1 MYHVRSE
8 CTKHGMF
15 FQNKSSAFKAYHVA
29 EEQQHQQI
37 LEFSI
42 VRFVRRIFR
51 SDVYGKTPDMLKHAS
66 GAVSPRIFKLI
77 LSTIALKCAQQSIF
91 SN

>member
-37 LEFSI
+37 NYGFLSSPLWENTRYAQARLRRSI
-42 VRFVRRIFR
+42 TQDIQINTIHYSTQMCTAIYFFQL
-51 SDVYGKTPDMLKHAS
+51 KTENQK
-66 GAVSPRIFKLI
+66 
-77 LSTIALKCAQQSIF
+77 
-91 SN
+91 

>member
-37 LEFSI
+37 NYGFLSSPL
-42 VRFVRRIFR
+42 
-51 SDVYGKTPDMLKHAS
+51 SDLSDGSFAVTSMGKHQICSSTPQ
-66 GAVSPRIFKLI
+66 
-77 LSTIALKCAQQSIF
+77 AQYHPGY